1 MLRESSFPLERF
13 VTLIALKR
21 SFPSMLHN
29 VRSQVTGLYTSVVAL
44 VTLFWL
50 FSSVCPNVVRQS

>member
-21 SFPSMLHN
+21 SFSSVLHN
-29 VRSQVTGLYTSVVAL
+29 VHSQVTGLYTSVVAL

-50 FSSVCPNVVRQS
+50 FSSVCPNVVLQS